1 MLVKK
6 ITTGYVLQV
15 YDTKLEKFVSQE
27 FVASDIV
34 DHEDM
39 MGNPVDELG
48 LDLDSDYLPFDM
60 VQPQDGLG
68 ASC

>member
-15 YDTKLEKFVSQE
+15 YDTKLGKFVSQE

-34 DHEDM
+34 DHEDLL
-39 MGNPVDELG
+39 GNPVEE
-48 LDLDSDYLPFDM
+48 DLVPDYLPFDM
-60 VQPQDGLG
+60 VQPQED
-68 ASC
+68 